1 MKSMDVK
8 KVKTNIEVNLPI
20 DNRKDS
26 GVIGRHVH
34 EELSKVL
41 PMNHGNGP
49 DVVSAGLEIKSRQIH
64 SKADHT
70 QCSMTRESIINTP
83 YASSPLR
90 EKMQKQLRIK
100 VNSGIGTKVEER
112 IYDMSD
118 DDIQL
123 PLEEDYEHCRQQLS
137 NGSKGII
144 RTAPNGLVVLEEI
157 KNKNDRYKVRITDK
171 GMKTIENR
179 SLRDKKAWNEIFV

>member
-1 MKSMDVK
+1 MKSMDIK
-8 KVKTNIEVNLPI
+8 RVKTNIEVNLPV

-34 EELSKVL
+34 EELSKIL
-41 PMNHGNGP
+41 PMNRGNGP
-49 DVVSAGLEIKSRQIH
+49 DITSAGLEIKSRQIH
-64 SKADHT
+64 SKAAHT

-83 YASSPLR
+83 YTNSPLK
-90 EKMQKQLRIK
+90 EKMQKQLRVK
-100 VNSGIGTKVEER
+100 VNSDIGIKVEER

-118 DDIQL
+118 DEIQL
-123 PLEEDYEHCRQQLS
+123 PLEEDYEHCRQQLA
-137 NGSKGII
+137 NGCKGII
-144 RTAPNGLVVLEEI
+144 RSAPNGLVILEEI
-157 KNKNDRYKVRITDK
+157 KNKNDRYKIRITNN